1 MAANKKTKTS
11 DKVVQME
18 KKQTLKDLNFN
29 GIITKIKISAKND
42 VPEINYKLATDV
54 LGAEIVV
61 EGKGRASDDF
71 LKAMQTLNGIF
82 CDICEIDEKADD
94 VTITVVNF
102 KKNGVVI
109 SGQVE
114 LTQNNIPVP
123 LFINTP
129 FVVMKND
136 KGGYELPAYAQKQLD
151 ELQRQAV
158 LYMRG
163 EEKETQLDLFGN
175 YAAVS

>member
-1 MAANKKTKTS
+1 MTKTKT
-11 DKVVQME
+11 DTTNKVVQMKE
-18 KKQTLKDLNFN
+18 KQTLKDLNFN
-29 GIITKIKISAKND
+29 GIISKIKIGIKD
-42 VPEINYKLATDV
+42 DTPEIHYKLATDV
-54 LGAEIVV
+54 LGADITV
-61 EGKGRASDDF
+61 EGKGRATNDF
-71 LKAMQTLNGIF
+71 LKAMQALLDIF
-82 CDICEIDEKADD
+82 CDITELSEKKDD
-94 VTITVVNF
+94 ITITVVNF

-114 LTQNNIPVP
+114 LTQNDIPVP

-129 FVVMKND
+129 FVLLKND

-163 EEKETQLDLFGN
+163 DSKETQLDLFGN
-175 YAAVS
+175 VACAAS

>member
-1 MAANKKTKTS
+1 M
-11 DKVVQME
+11 D
-18 KKQTLKDLNFN
+18 
-29 GIITKIKISAKND
+29 
-42 VPEINYKLATDV
+42 
-54 LGAEIVV
+54 
-61 EGKGRASDDF
+61 
-71 LKAMQTLNGIF
+71 IF
-82 CDICEIDEKADD
+82 CDITELSEKKDD
-94 VTITVVNF
+94 ITITVVNF

-114 LTQNNIPVP
+114 LTQNDIPVP

-129 FVVMKND
+129 FVLLKND

-163 EEKETQLDLFGN
+163 DSKETQLDLFGN
-175 YAAVS
+175 VACAAS